1 MKIGNYWVFVV
12 ISRRIEIDTDK
23 VKAIQDMP
31 TPKTKKEVRSFMVTC
46 KPTFW
51 LLRKKNLVEWD
62 SDCQEAFDKIK
73 RYL

>member
-1 MKIGNYWVFVV
+1 
-12 ISRRIEIDTDK
+12 
-23 VKAIQDMP
+23 
-31 TPKTKKEVRSFMVTC
+31 MVTC

>member
-1 MKIGNYWVFVV
+1 LENYWVFVV

-46 KPTFW
+46 KLTFW